1 MHCRHHSDRACE
13 HPLRCET
20 HGCQD
25 QAAGQTSYHVQMVAG
40 RLSSLNDAATVVL
53 AEVQL
58 LLADQDHPR
67 LREGIA
73 MWIERNDSLNFAVR
87 DLISAT
93 QAGSP

>member
-1 MHCRHHSDRACE
+1 
-13 HPLRCET
+13 
-20 HGCQD
+20 
-25 QAAGQTSYHVQMVAG
+25 MVAG

-53 AEVQL
+53 AELQF
-58 LLADQDHPR
+58 LLASQDHPK

-87 DLISAT
+87 DLISVT